1 MGEHPGAAVPYGA
14 PDGLFRKL
22 RAAAAAE
29 WDAYCWHPFV
39 RGLAEGTLPVAAFR
53 RYLVQDYLFLLHFAR
68 AEALAL
74 VKCESAAAMRDKAA
88 VVQAI
93 LGETALHLD
102 YCAKW
107 GLDAAS
113 VEREPEAP
121 ETVAYTR
128 WVMDRGLAG
137 DILDLEVAL
146 APCTVG
152 YGEVALRIAAHPGR
166 RRGNNPYESWIA
178 QYSGAEYQAL
188 AAAGARRLDVLGE
201 THGGAAR
208 FATLSEA
215 FRTAAGLEAAFWSM
229 GLAAG

>member
-1 MGEHPGAAVPYGA
+1 MEAGFPEGPYGA
-14 PDGLFRKL
+14 PGELFRRL
-22 RAAAAAE
+22 RDAAAAE
-29 WDAYCWHPFV
+29 WDAYCWHSFV
-39 RGLAEGTLPVAAFR
+39 RGLAEGTLPLAAFR

-74 VKCESAAAMRDKAA
+74 VKCEGPAAMREKAG
-88 VVQAI
+88 VVRAI
-93 LGETALHLD
+93 LDETALHLG
-102 YCAKW
+102 YCAEW
-107 GLDAAS
+107 GLDAAA

-166 RRGNNPYESWIA
+166 RREGNPYESWIA
-178 QYSGAEYQAL
+178 QYSGAGYQAL
-188 AAAGARRLDVLGE
+188 AAGAAARLDALGR
-201 THGGAAR
+201 THGGDAR
-208 FATLSEA
+208 FAALAEG
-215 FRTAAGLEAAFWSM
+215 FRTAARLEAAFWAM
-229 GLAAG
+229 GLAAA